1 MTQSSFMIL
10 YQKKVKRDR
19 LEASIIPRGGE
30 EAE

>member
-1 MTQSSFMIL
+1 MIL